1 MKLRLGLIKRFLAG
15 GTTLLAVLV
24 IVNVTGGA
32 TADAAALSAE
42 TPSGQAGSAVQV
54 TGDGFVAGVQ
64 VRLCWDN
71 PGCEDLGTAVPQGFI
86 LGSFS
91 TQATIPLS
99 ADPGTYEIHG
109 CQLVGLGDLTCS
121 DATFEVLAD
130 EPVTTTTMLTTTTTV
145 AGPTTTGPSPATT
158 SPAPSTTTTL
168 EQPVTSTP
176 PIVEGSGPTAGG
188 EAVRAA
194 KVVSSSGSGSQGP
207 TPTTESSTTTSTIE
221 EEPVVSGTYTPP
233 TLSGTDTSQP
243 DGEAD
248 GPTIVLEAAGDKRS
262 SLSWLDDPLIFW
274 SAWLVAV
281 ILGGTLASLT
291 AWLIHR
297 RRSPR

>member
-32 TADAAALSAE
+32 SADAAALSAE

-64 VRLCWDN
+64 VRLCWDD

-99 ADPGTYEIHG
+99 ADPGIYEIHG

-121 DATFEVLAD
+121 DAIFEVLAD
-130 EPVTTTTMLTTTTTV
+130 EPVTSTTMPTTTTTV
-145 AGPTTTGPSPATT
+145 ATSTTKVPSPTTTS
-158 SPAPSTTTTL
+158 PSTTTTL
-168 EQPVTSTP
+168 EQPATTTP
-176 PIVEGSGPTAGG
+176 SIVDGSGPTTGG
-188 EAVRAA
+188 GAVQAA
-194 KVVSSSGSGSQGP
+194 EVVSSSGSGSQGP
-207 TPTTESSTTTSTIE
+207 TTTTESTTTTSTIE
-221 EEPVVSGTYTPP
+221 EEPIDLGTYTPP
-233 TLSGTDTSQP
+233 TLADTHTPRP
-243 DGEAD
+243 DGEGD
-248 GPTIVLEAAGDKRS
+248 DPTIVLESAGDTRS

-281 ILGGTLASLT
+281 ILGGSLASLA

-297 RRSPR
+297 RRSAR